1 MTVENYLA
9 EAGALAGLA
18 GVLAGFS
25 LAAVVQLLT
34 SGSGGKLTTA
44 GIVVFSAA
52 SVMFLYSLIVAV
64 LSFSAAAEL
73 NRVPT
78 ELDNL
83 NTGSMLILFAA
94 TYIFVGGVG
103 MAGWIRSRIAG
114 ILTTSI
120 AVFSTCMITYAI
132 GKVFSL
138 FNPSCDLP
146 KEIDRACEYKESNV
160 DLKAFGSHGM
170 NRFW

>member
-34 SGSGGKLTTA
+34 SNIEGKLITA
-44 GIVVFSAA
+44 GIVIFSAA

-73 NRVPT
+73 NAIPL

-83 NTGSMLILFAA
+83 NVGALLILFAA
-94 TYIFVGGVG
+94 IYVFVGGIG
-103 MAGWIRSRIAG
+103 MAGWLRSRTAG
-114 ILTTSI
+114 ILTTI
-120 AVFSTCMITYAI
+120 FALFSTCLITYAI
-132 GKVFSL
+132 GKVISL
-138 FNPSCDLP
+138 F
-146 KEIDRACEYKESNV
+146 
-160 DLKAFGSHGM
+160 M
-170 NRFW
+170 

>member
-25 LAAVVQLLT
+25 LAAVIQLLT
-34 SGSGGKLTTA
+34 SSNGSRLTTA

-73 NRVPT
+73 NEVPIA
-78 ELDNL
+78 LDNL
-83 NTGSMLILFAA
+83 NTGALLIMFGAI
-94 TYIFVGGVG
+94 YVFVSGVG
-103 MAGWIRSRIAG
+103 MAGWMRSRVAG
-114 ILTTSI
+114 ILTTI
-120 AVFSTCMITYAI
+120 FALISTCLITYAI
-132 GKVFSL
+132 GSVLSL
-138 FNPSCDLP
+138 F
-146 KEIDRACEYKESNV
+146 
-160 DLKAFGSHGM
+160 M
-170 NRFW
+170 

>member
-34 SGSGGKLTTA
+34 SNNSGRLTTA

-73 NRVPT
+73 NSVPLQ
-78 ELDNL
+78 LDNL
-83 NTGSMLILFAA
+83 NVGALLILFGAI
-94 TYIFVGGVG
+94 YVFVGGIG
-103 MAGWIRSRIAG
+103 MAGWMRSRTAG
-114 ILTTSI
+114 ILTSI
-120 AVFSTCMITYAI
+120 FASISTCLITYAI
-132 GKVFSL
+132 SRVISL
-138 FNPSCDLP
+138 F
-146 KEIDRACEYKESNV
+146 
-160 DLKAFGSHGM
+160 M
-170 NRFW
+170 

>member
-34 SGSGGKLTTA
+34 SNNGGRLTTT

-73 NRVPT
+73 NSVPV

-83 NTGSMLILFAA
+83 NVGALLILFGA
-94 TYIFVGGVG
+94 IFVFVGGIG
-103 MAGWIRSRIAG
+103 MAGWMRSRTAG
-114 ILTTSI
+114 ILTTSFAAI
-120 AVFSTCMITYAI
+120 SICLITYAI
-132 GKVFSL
+132 GSVIAL
-138 FNPSCDLP
+138 F
-146 KEIDRACEYKESNV
+146 
-160 DLKAFGSHGM
+160 M
-170 NRFW
+170 

>member
-25 LAAVVQLLT
+25 LAAVIQLLT
-34 SGSGGKLTTA
+34 SSDKSKLTTA

-73 NRVPT
+73 NRVPE

-83 NTGSMLILFAA
+83 NVGAFLILLAA
-94 TYIFVGGVG
+94 VYIFVGGIGV
-103 MAGWIRSRIAG
+103 AGWMRSRVAG
-114 ILTTSI
+114 ILT
-120 AVFSTCMITYAI
+120 STFAAISFCLITYAVSSVI
-132 GKVFSL
+132 SL
-138 FNPSCDLP
+138 F
-146 KEIDRACEYKESNV
+146 
-160 DLKAFGSHGM
+160 M
-170 NRFW
+170 

>member
-34 SGSGGKLTTA
+34 SNDGGRLTTA

-64 LSFSAAAEL
+64 LSFSAAAEM
-73 NRVPT
+73 NTVPT

-83 NTGSMLILFAA
+83 NVGALLILFAA
-94 TYIFVGGVG
+94 IYVFVGGIG
-103 MAGWIRSRIAG
+103 MAGWMRSRIAG
-114 ILTTSI
+114 ILTTFFAGI
-120 AVFSTCMITYAI
+120 STCLITYAI
-132 GKVFSL
+132 GSVIAL
-138 FNPSCDLP
+138 F
-146 KEIDRACEYKESNV
+146 
-160 DLKAFGSHGM
+160 M
-170 NRFW
+170 

>member
-25 LAAVVQLLT
+25 LAAVIQLLT
-34 SGSGGKLTTA
+34 SGNGGRLTTA

-73 NRVPT
+73 NEVPLA
-78 ELDNL
+78 LDNL
-83 NTGSMLILFAA
+83 NNGALLIMFGAI
-94 TYIFVGGVG
+94 YIFVGGIG
-103 MAGWIRSRIAG
+103 MAGWMRSRIAG
-114 ILTTSI
+114 ILTTILALIS
-120 AVFSTCMITYAI
+120 SCLITYAI
-132 GKVFSL
+132 GKVLSL
-138 FNPSCDLP
+138 F
-146 KEIDRACEYKESNV
+146 
-160 DLKAFGSHGM
+160 M
-170 NRFW
+170 

>member
-25 LAAVVQLLT
+25 LAAVVQLLA
-34 SGSGGKLTTA
+34 SSNGGRLTTA

-64 LSFSAAAEL
+64 LSFSSAAEL
-73 NRVPT
+73 NRVPI

-83 NTGSMLILFAA
+83 NTGALLILFAA
-94 TYIFVGGVG
+94 IYIFVGGVG

-114 ILTTSI
+114 ILTTVLGLI
-120 AVFSTCMITYAI
+120 STCLITYAI
-132 GKVFSL
+132 GKVLSL
-138 FNPSCDLP
+138 F
-146 KEIDRACEYKESNV
+146 
-160 DLKAFGSHGM
+160 M
-170 NRFW
+170 

>member
-25 LAAVVQLLT
+25 LAAVVQLLA
-34 SGSGGKLTTA
+34 SSNGGRLTTA

-64 LSFSAAAEL
+64 LSFSATAEL

-83 NTGSMLILFAA
+83 NTGALLILFAA

-103 MAGWIRSRIAG
+103 MAGWIRSRTAG
-114 ILTTSI
+114 ILTT
-120 AVFSTCMITYAI
+120 VFGLFSVCLITYAI
-132 GKVFSL
+132 GKVLSL
-138 FNPSCDLP
+138 F
-146 KEIDRACEYKESNV
+146 
-160 DLKAFGSHGM
+160 M
-170 NRFW
+170 

>member
-1 MTVENYLA
+1 MTIENYLA

-25 LAAVVQLLT
+25 LAAVIQLITLNN
-34 SGSGGKLTTA
+34 GGKLATA

-73 NRVPT
+73 NRVPA

-83 NTGSMLILFAA
+83 NVGALLITFGAI
-94 TYIFVGGVG
+94 YVFVGGIG
-103 MAGWIRSRIAG
+103 MAGWMRSRTAG
-114 ILTTSI
+114 ILTTTFALI
-120 AVFSTCMITYAI
+120 STCLITYAI
-132 GKVFSL
+132 TSVISL
-138 FNPSCDLP
+138 F
-146 KEIDRACEYKESNV
+146 
-160 DLKAFGSHGM
+160 M
-170 NRFW
+170 

>member
-25 LAAVVQLLT
+25 LAAVVQMLAL
-34 SGSGGKLTTA
+34 SGGGRLATA

-52 SVMFLYSLIVAV
+52 SVMFLFSLIVAV

-73 NRVPT
+73 NRVPG

-83 NTGSMLILFAA
+83 NVGALLIMFGAI
-94 TYIFVGGVG
+94 YVFVGGIG
-103 MAGWIRSRIAG
+103 MAGWMRSRTAG
-114 ILTTSI
+114 FLTTGFALIS
-120 AVFSTCMITYAI
+120 ACLITYAI
-132 GKVFSL
+132 ASVISL
-138 FNPSCDLP
+138 F
-146 KEIDRACEYKESNV
+146 
-160 DLKAFGSHGM
+160 M
-170 NRFW
+170 

>member
-34 SGSGGKLTTA
+34 SNDGGRLITA

-73 NRVPT
+73 NTVPI

-83 NTGSMLILFAA
+83 NVGALLILFAA
-94 TYIFVGGVG
+94 IYLFIGGIG
-103 MAGWIRSRIAG
+103 MAGWMRSRIAG
-114 ILTTSI
+114 ILTTT
-120 AVFSTCMITYAI
+120 FSLFSACLITYAI
-132 GKVFSL
+132 WSVIAL
-138 FNPSCDLP
+138 F
-146 KEIDRACEYKESNV
+146 
-160 DLKAFGSHGM
+160 M
-170 NRFW
+170 